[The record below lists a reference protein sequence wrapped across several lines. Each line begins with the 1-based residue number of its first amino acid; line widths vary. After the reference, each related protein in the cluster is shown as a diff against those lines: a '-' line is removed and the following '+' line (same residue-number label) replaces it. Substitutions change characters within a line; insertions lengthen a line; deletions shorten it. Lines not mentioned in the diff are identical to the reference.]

1 MISCVLAFVS
11 CLQIRKKE
19 GPTKK
24 LHYLGLLFD
33 TENMLIKKL
42 YLLIA
47 CKNSKP
53 KSHSESDYSILV
65 KRTCDGGVD
74 PITGF
79 PPFLANRMRVSI
91 SHQVLQYGE

>member
-1 MISCVLAFVS
+1 MDHLDKLCARICVSFADE
-11 CLQIRKKE
+11 QRK

-24 LHYLGLLFD
+24 LHYSGLLFD

-53 KSHSESDYSILV
+53 KSHSESDYCILV
-65 KRTCDGGVD
+65 KGRCGGGVD
-74 PITGF
+74 PIKD
-79 PPFLANRMRVSI
+79 FLVFLTDRIKV
-91 SHQVLQYGE
+91 E